1 MKTPDQRTSP
11 HSASSATRV
20 ISYYPVTGALR
31 THLEY
36 DAGCSLDFTT
46 VGHLRN
52 LDVMSAIRAIRALRS
67 DHLIIAIENDNARP
81 LAGPL
86 SLLGALSGSK
96 AMTIVWPDHRQ
107 EKISRLKALTLGGRL
122 LQAQFISRRAF
133 HSAQKEA
140 ARLASEPPIYQRSFA
155 EDAKAILYLDANL
168 SFGVAAGGSLGHIKG
183 VIDGFVGRGYAVDY
197 ASVRT
202 MPTDRGG
209 AGYLQVPPPSLLG
222 FPPELNYYSFALDY
236 ERQVEQWAKAK
247 RYGFLYQRMSL
258 HDFSGARLRNRL
270 GVPLVLEFNGSEAWA
285 AANWGQKLQLHD
297 AAIASETAALRN
309 ADIVVTVSKVLAE
322 QVAKAGVPA
331 ERIVTYP
338 NCIDPAIFD
347 PSRFSADDNLALRK
361 KLGIAADAL
370 VATFIGTFGTW
381 HGVDFLAA
389 AIRTLIDS
397 DPEWVA
403 RHKLHFL
410 IVGDGLKM
418 TEVRSILDHPPYRSH
433 VTLPGL
439 VPQASAPAYLA
450 ASDIFLS
457 PHVPNPDGTAFFGSP
472 TKLFEYMAMGRPIVA
487 ADLDQVGLVL
497 RGEYRSTL
505 RRGEPLALL
514 HRPGDEND
522 FLRAFRNAVEEP
534 ETAARMAKSARAE
547 ALAHY
552 TWDRHVEAIL
562 EHLSMLTTQNRPEL
576 G

>member
-1 MKTPDQRTSP
+1 M
-11 HSASSATRV
+11 RV
-20 ISYYPVTGALR
+20 LSYYSLSGAFR
-31 THLEY
+31 STLES

-52 LDVMSAIRAIRALRS
+52 LDMMSAIRAIRALRS

-86 SLLGALSGSK
+86 SLLGALSGSR
-96 AMTIVWPDHRQ
+96 AMTIVWPDRRQ
-107 EKISRLKALTLGGRL
+107 EKISRLKALALGGRL
-122 LQAQFISRRAF
+122 LQTQFSSRRAF
-133 HSAQKEA
+133 RSAQKEA
-140 ARLASEPPIYQRSFA
+140 ARLASEQPTYQSSIA
-155 EDAKAILYLDANL
+155 EDARAILYLDANL

-183 VIDGFVGRGYAVDY
+183 VIDGFAGRGYAVDY
-197 ASVRT
+197 ASVRAI
-202 MPTDRGG
+202 PTDR
-209 AGYLQVPPPSLLG
+209 AKTRYLQVPPPSLLG

-236 ERQVEQWAKAK
+236 ERQVEQWAKKK

-258 HDFSGARLRNRL
+258 HDFSGARLRKRL
-270 GVPLVLEFNGSEAWA
+270 GLPLVLEFNGSEAWA

-309 ADIVVTVSKVLAE
+309 ADLVVTVSKVLAE
-322 QVAKAGVPA
+322 PVAKAGVPV

-347 PSRFSADDNLALRK
+347 PSYFSASDNQALRK
-361 KLGIAADAL
+361 TLGIAADAL

-381 HGVDFLAA
+381 HGVDFLAK

-403 RHKLHFL
+403 WHKLHFL

-418 TEVRSILDHPPYRSH
+418 PEVRSILDHSPYRNY

-472 TKLFEYMAMGRPIVA
+472 TKLFEYMAMERPIVA

-497 RGEYRSTL
+497 RGEYLPTSRP
-505 RRGEPLALL
+505 GEPLALL
-514 HRPGDEND
+514 HRPGDEKD
-522 FLRAFRNAVEEP
+522 FLRALRDAVEEP
-534 ETAARMAKSARAE
+534 EAAARMAKSARAE

-552 TWDRHVEAIL
+552 TWDRHVGTIL
-562 EHLSMLTTQNRPEL
+562 ERLSMLTTQNRPEL

>member
-1 MKTPDQRTSP
+1 MRVLSYYAL
-11 HSASSATRV
+11 SASFREDLQLEV
-20 ISYYPVTGALR
+20 GPV
-31 THLEY
+31 
-36 DAGCSLDFTT
+36 DFTT

-52 LDVMSAIRAIRALRS
+52 LDMMSAIRAIRALRA

-96 AMTIVWPDHRQ
+96 AMTIVWPDRRQ
-107 EKISRLKALTLGGRL
+107 EKISRFTALALGGRL
-122 LQAQFISRRAF
+122 LKAQFATRRAF
-133 HSAQKEA
+133 RSAQKEA
-140 ARLASEPPIYQRSFA
+140 ARLAREQPIYQRSIA
-155 EDAKAILYLDANL
+155 DDAKAILYLDANL

-183 VIDGFVGRGYAVDY
+183 VIDGFAGRGYAVDY
-197 ASVRT
+197 ASVRAI
-202 MPTDRGG
+202 PTDR
-209 AGYLQVPPPSLLG
+209 ARTRYRQVPPPSLLG

-236 ERQVEQWAKAK
+236 ERQVEQWAKET

-258 HDFSGARLRNRL
+258 HDFSGARLRKRL
-270 GVPLVLEFNGSEAWA
+270 GLPLVLEFNGSEAWA

-309 ADIVVTVSKVLAE
+309 ADLVVTVSKVLAE

-347 PSRFSADDNLALRK
+347 PSRFSASDNQALRK
-361 KLGIAADAL
+361 TLGIAADAL

-381 HGVDFLAA
+381 HGVDFLAK

-403 RHKLHFL
+403 QHKLHFL

-418 TEVRSILDHPPYRSH
+418 SEVRSILDHPPYRSH

-472 TKLFEYMAMGRPIVA
+472 TKLFEYMAMERPIVA

-497 RGEYRSTL
+497 RGEYLPTSRP
-505 RRGEPLALL
+505 GEPLALL
-514 HRPGDEND
+514 HRPGDEKD
-522 FLRAFRNAVEEP
+522 FLRALRNAVEEP

-552 TWDRHVEAIL
+552 TWDRHVGTIL
-562 EHLSMLTTQNRPEL
+562 ERLSMLTTQNRPEL